1 MRSYGQY
8 CPIARAAEIL
18 TERWTPIIV
27 RNLMIGCTTFSE
39 ISAGAPGLS
48 HSLLTQRLRL
58 LERVGVIEVRP
69 KAHGHGV
76 RYQLTEAGR
85 DLSGFLWALHDWGE
99 MWLEL
104 GDEHTNPALVL
115 WAWCTVYLARERL
128 PDHRVVVRFDFTDD
142 SAHAGHLW
150 MLVDHGDAE
159 VCKHHPGFSEDLIV
173 ETDGMTFA
181 RWHLK
186 QLEWADALG
195 AGSIRVIGPRPLAR
209 ALPTWN
215 RRGLQTER
223 RTTKFVS
230 VEPSSTSVPARRQA
244 IAAG

>member
-85 DLSGFLWALHDWGE
+85 DLSGFLWALHDWARSG
-99 MWLEL
+99 WSWA
-104 GDEHTNPALVL
+104 TNTPIPPWSCGPGAPSTWHANGSQTIALS
-115 WAWCTVYLARERL
+115 
-128 PDHRVVVRFDFTDD
+128 F
-142 SAHAGHLW
+142 G
-150 MLVDHGDAE
+150 
-159 VCKHHPGFSEDLIV
+159 
-173 ETDGMTFA
+173 
-181 RWHLK
+181 
-186 QLEWADALG
+186 
-195 AGSIRVIGPRPLAR
+195 
-209 ALPTWN
+209 
-215 RRGLQTER
+215 
-223 RTTKFVS
+223 
-230 VEPSSTSVPARRQA
+230 STSPTTHRMPNTSGCWSTMAMPRSA
-244 IAAG
+244 SIIPGSPKISSLKPMA